1 MDIESRIR
9 QDLINEGHS
18 AKLVSEFLSEMG
30 LVIVESQISGESYE
44 DLYEYLSVELSAG
57 WAPIELPAETELSYE
72 MQYAEEIDA

>member
-57 WAPIELPAETELSYE
+57 WAPIELPLSNFAAEHLYG
-72 MQYAEEIDA
+72 EEIDA